1 MAFFKLFCL
10 SADIFHSFVSCSNI
24 VLFVCFTK
32 AAPKQHWYDI
42 SDSQKNYLI
51 LTKFYK
57 QKKNYLILTKFYK
70 HLIYPYTI
78 LSFSYCLLAY
88 TNPTN
93 LMDVILHM
101 EVICLQFFNV
111 FRFNSYCFTQQI
123 HCNSPLHHATF
134 LQALGPQTSQGYRPV
149 VLFQLLSYTS
159 LGLQRI
165 RNILQL
171 VRLFAYCLRAHLL
184 CLKIIGG

>member
-1 MAFFKLFCL
+1 MSCLSACRHYCDFQKTLLSKRLTSSPISFWSYAFLSVTCCSRSLSKHFIHAGLSTPKIVSLYLIIVPLMAFFKLLCL

-57 QKKNYLILTKFYK
+57 
-70 HLIYPYTI
+70 HLIYPYTTL

-101 EVICLQFFNV
+101 KVICL
-111 FRFNSYCFTQQI
+111 
-123 HCNSPLHHATF
+123 
-134 LQALGPQTSQGYRPV
+134 
-149 VLFQLLSYTS
+149 
-159 LGLQRI
+159 
-165 RNILQL
+165 
-171 VRLFAYCLRAHLL
+171 
-184 CLKIIGG
+184 

>member
-1 MAFFKLFCL
+1 MSCLSACRHYCDFQKTLLSKRLTSSPISFWSYVFLSVTCCSRSLSKHFIHAGLSTPKIVSLYLIIVPLMAFFKLLCL

-78 LSFSYCLLAY
+78 LLSFSYCLLAY

-101 EVICLQFFNV
+101 KVICL
-111 FRFNSYCFTQQI
+111 
-123 HCNSPLHHATF
+123 
-134 LQALGPQTSQGYRPV
+134 
-149 VLFQLLSYTS
+149 
-159 LGLQRI
+159 
-165 RNILQL
+165 
-171 VRLFAYCLRAHLL
+171 
-184 CLKIIGG
+184 